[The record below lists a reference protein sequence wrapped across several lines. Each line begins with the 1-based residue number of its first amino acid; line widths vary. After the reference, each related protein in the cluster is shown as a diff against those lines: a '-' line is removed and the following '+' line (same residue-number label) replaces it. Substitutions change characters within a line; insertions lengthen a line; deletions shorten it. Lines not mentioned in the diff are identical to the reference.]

1 MRAIATAAALVL
13 FSAPAFAF
21 SPKEVYRDASPG
33 VVLVLGADKGGAGS
47 GGTGSIISADGKV
60 ITNAHVVIND
70 KTGQPYSQLFI
81 FLKPAKI
88 TGDNKRDLV
97 NRYKARVLNYSPAK
111 SLDLALLQI
120 ENPPPN
126 MRVIAF
132 ADPDKVEIGDEVA
145 AIGHPEGGG
154 TWTLTTGTVST
165 MIANYGRVEG
175 KHVFQTEASVN
186 RGNSGGPLLDAE
198 GNMIGINTMIAR
210 KGAGGIAITDVN
222 FSLKSSVAV
231 KWLAGN
237 AGMGLAYAPKKAKNV
252 VVALA
257 PAPAPEAAEPR
268 VKPVEAPPP
277 VAKPQVVEEPPAS
290 TIVVA
295 EAPPKRRE
303 VESMRNEGRVVG
315 TEERSERVVAGEKLD
330 PKDAKPTYHTKKRP
344 YNLEDLRKAQ
354 IKELEDVMDDMRGMG
369 RKKMQDKDKNK
380 KKNGRG
386 MGLW

>member
-1 MRAIATAAALVL
+1 MRMSAVAAVVFLYGAQ
-13 FSAPAFAF
+13 AFAF
-21 SPKEVYRDASPG
+21 SPKEVYKSASPG
-33 VVLVLGADKGGAGS
+33 VVLILGGDKGGAGS

-70 KTGQPYSQLFI
+70 KTGQPYSQLFV
-81 FLKPAKI
+81 FLKPSKI

-126 MRVIAF
+126 LRVIAF

-165 MIANYGRVEG
+165 LIANYGRVEG
-175 KHVFQTEASVN
+175 KNVFQTEASVN
-186 RGNSGGPLLDAE
+186 RGNSGGPLLDAD
-198 GNMIGINTMIAR
+198 GNMVGINTMIAR
-210 KGAGGIAITDVN
+210 KGAGGVAITDVN

-237 AGMGLAYAPKKAKNV
+237 AGMGLAYAPKKTKQV

-257 PAPAPEAAEPR
+257 PAPQPQRAEPTQE
-268 VKPVEAPPP
+268 PVTQPTAPP
-277 VAKPQVVEEPPAS
+277 ARPQVVEEPPAA

-295 EAPPKRRE
+295 EAPPKPRE
-303 VESMRNEGRVVG
+303 VKTLQKEGRTVG
-315 TEERSERVVAGEKLD
+315 TSEGSEQLVGGEKLD
-330 PKDAKPTYHTKKRP
+330 PKTVKPTYHTKKRP
-344 YNLEDLRKAQ
+344 YSLEELRKSQ
-354 IKELEDVMDDMRGMG
+354 IKELEDMMDDMREMG
-369 RKKMQDKDKNK
+369 REKMKGK
-380 KKNGRG
+380 KKSRG